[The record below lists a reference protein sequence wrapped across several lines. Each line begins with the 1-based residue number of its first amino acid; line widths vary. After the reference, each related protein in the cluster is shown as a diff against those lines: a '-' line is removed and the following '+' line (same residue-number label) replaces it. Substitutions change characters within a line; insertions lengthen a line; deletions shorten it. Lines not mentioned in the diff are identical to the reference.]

1 MSVLFCTCCF
11 LLFIPSLSI
20 VPFSSPL
27 ILSLLYPYFPPSPS
41 FPTLPLLSLVYLF
54 LLSSSHSLIPSYSI
68 LPVPFP
74 PSSPLSMD
82 VYNTELLEYIRPD
95 TILSWTRARLSNPLA
110 STGSE
115 WAEIFSMYH
124 SGTCKYWV
132 YVLMCY
138 DDLYLRYS
146 QCTTVAHVSTCVRA
160 VLMHDDLKL

>member
-54 LLSSSHSLIPSYSI
+54 LLSTSHSLIPSYSI
-68 LPVPFP
+68 LPFPFP

-95 TILSWTRARLSNPLA
+95 TILSWTRARLSNQLA

-124 SGTCKYWV
+124 SGTCKY
-132 YVLMCY
+132 L
-138 DDLYLRYS
+138 
-146 QCTTVAHVSTCVRA
+146 CTCCADV
-160 VLMHDDLKL
+160 